1 MHMFLI
7 LLVLPIPFVL
17 SVFSYALVNGR
28 YIMSWAAALAF
39 GGICFMLIAYLDG
52 LTTPAGDKQPDAT
65 VTAPAVTTTVQPRRT
80 VTITP
85 TVTVTRGAQS
95 RDNTKQDSTG
105 KDNNS

>member
-65 VTAPAVTTTVQPRRT
+65 DTAPAVTTTVQPRRT

-85 TVTVTRGAQS
+85 TVTVTRVAQS